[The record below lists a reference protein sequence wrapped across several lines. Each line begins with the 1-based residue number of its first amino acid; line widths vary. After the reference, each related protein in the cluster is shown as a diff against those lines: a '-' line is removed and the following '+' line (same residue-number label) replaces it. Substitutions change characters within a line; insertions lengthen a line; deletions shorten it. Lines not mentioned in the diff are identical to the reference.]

1 MKEADYET
9 SWWQRR
15 KNKAILQKDMNEWQ
29 ELYNNHCDHY
39 ELFKMELKMA
49 DTNPLVFIGKLILG
63 IISIFITFLWW
74 FQM

>member
-1 MKEADYET
+1 
-9 SWWQRR
+9 
-15 KNKAILQKDMNEWQ
+15 MNEWQ